1 MTNEELEKRTKQW
14 SQQYFHRPFSH
25 QIFFNRRLKTT
36 GGRYHLVDHHI
47 DINPLMLSQ
56 FDEENLK
63 KVVLHELCHYHLHLM
78 GADYHHRS
86 AVFKQLLQQVGGLRY
101 APSVATVQ
109 RHVIYECQ
117 NCHMRFTRS
126 RHLNTKRYV
135 CGRCGGKLTEINID
149 L

>member
-36 GGRYHLVDHHI
+36 GGRYHLADHHI

-63 KVVLHELCHYHLHLM
+63 KWFCTSCAITIYTSWGLITIIEVPLSNSCCNKSVGYDM
-78 GADYHHRS
+78 HH
-86 AVFKQLLQQVGGLRY
+86 QWQQY
-101 APSVATVQ
+101 
-109 RHVIYECQ
+109 
-117 NCHMRFTRS
+117 NDM
-126 RHLNTKRYV
+126 
-135 CGRCGGKLTEINID
+135 
-149 L
+149 